1 MGRREKQNEIGLF
14 LCVWDFW
21 LEQMGGWWSHLFKR
35 GSLKDIYWLMRKT
48 RVISKYGWIGANWC
62 LIFFSCYIPEQFIQ
76 AVFPQVKKDILIQVC
91 FCEVILPWKLPP
103 LRYSQRKPCTFVDEI
118 KLQVS
123 SSEKVPDNWAWGS
136 DSALSA
142 WH

>member
-48 RVISKYGWIGANWC
+48 RVISKYGWIGANGC
-62 LIFFSCYIPEQFIQ
+62 LIFFFLVTYQNSLFKLFSPPKLKKIFSFKY
-76 AVFPQVKKDILIQVC
+76 ASVKW
-91 FCEVILPWKLPP
+91 FCRESYHPWDTLKENHAPLKMRLNSKFLPA
-103 LRYSQRKPCTFVDEI
+103 
-118 KLQVS
+118 
-123 SSEKVPDNWAWGS
+123 DNWAWGS
-136 DSALSA
+136 DSALLA